1 MDCPD
6 CTHEIP
12 ADLAQCPHCA
22 RPAHFPNV
30 RQAVQLAEIDAVE
43 QRYQRAMADAAAR
56 GCADPARAF
65 ESAAG
70 TSRAVI
76 GRSFE
81 EARRLATGD
90 HQGYASFWK
99 LLHAGVRLPD
109 GDRWNRLRGLAD
121 TELFGAFRDHIRFA
135 ALSLDGACLAHYG
148 AVSLELSEAMI
159 AHRATVFEENSAV
172 FFERKR
178 RLGEEPPKIEG
189 HRACWADRGKL
200 ALAKHG
206 PELTPT
212 STPDDFTS
220 MLLRSGPTSGE
231 DVFIEVHVYG
241 SLTRRSLARVIVDV
255 DAAQASLAMVV
266 DLRDRLAAINIP
278 VEER

>member
-1 MDCPD
+1 MNCPA

-12 ADLAQCPHCA
+12 ADLDRCPHCA

-30 RQAVQLAEIDAVE
+30 RQVAQPAEIDAVE
-43 QRYQRAMADAAAR
+43 QRYRHAVAEAAGR
-56 GCADPARAF
+56 GCAGPAHAF
-65 ESAAG
+65 ESAVA

-81 EARRLATGD
+81 EAHRLATAD
-90 HQGYASFWK
+90 NQGYAPFWK

-109 GDRWNRLRGLAD
+109 ADRWNRLRGQAD
-121 TELFGAFRDHIRFA
+121 TELFGQFRDHIRFA

-148 AVSLELSEAMI
+148 AVSLELKEDMI

-178 RLGEEPPKIEG
+178 QRGEEPPAIAG
-189 HRACWADRGKL
+189 HRARWDDRGKL
-200 ALAKHG
+200 ALAKHE

-212 STPDDFTS
+212 SAPGEFTS
-220 MLLRSGPTSGE
+220 MLLRSGATSAE

-241 SLTRRSLARVIVDV
+241 SLTRRSLARVVVDV
-255 DAAQASLAMVV
+255 DAAQASPAMVV
-266 DLRDRLAAINIP
+266 DLRDRLLAINIP